1 MCDTLCLCASDCRS
15 ERALGLSEQLR
26 PIQPAACFSDF
37 GESGPYDA
45 GGACQR
51 VLHLLH
57 VSRGIGTVAAKND
70 RTAQLRWHMLACF
83 EKIRI
88 KSIFSHSFLSR
99 FRVKGRAGWK
109 QEGSSLLFQPLL

>member
-1 MCDTLCLCASDCRS
+1 MCVTLCLCASDCLS
-15 ERALGLSEQLR
+15 ERALGSSEQLR

-83 EKIRI
+83 EKI
-88 KSIFSHSFLSR
+88 
-99 FRVKGRAGWK
+99 
-109 QEGSSLLFQPLL
+109 